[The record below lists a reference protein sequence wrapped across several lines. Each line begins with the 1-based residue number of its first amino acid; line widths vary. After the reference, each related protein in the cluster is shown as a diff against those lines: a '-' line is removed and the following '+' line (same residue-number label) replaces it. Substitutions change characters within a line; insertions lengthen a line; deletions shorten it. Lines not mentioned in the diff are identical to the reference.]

1 MPAYPPRST
10 ACPRRAPRSRSRSVA
25 SSGMLLGHAEWPAPP
40 AHDRILR
47 RSGPFEGRA
56 RGTAGSPPCQGSA
69 GVISRRDRPNMG
81 SENVSSSVR
90 PGPSA
95 SRVGVARRPRR
106 ALSWRRASSAGDG
119 SCGRPRR
126 CHSAWAFEW
135 SPSSRKWHTVTG
147 PGNGNAVSA
156 RETRADPPEAVDLVA
171 LVADVAAPAR
181 GLDLGRDQV
190 PREEPQLDHRPET
203 RSGDR
208 VVDLVDERPVVDR
221 RPVGR
226 FLVDVRRAAS
236 RLGQAVA
243 AGQRVVITNVIRDLG
258 QLAERPVERLAAR
271 RVGPVDLVVADA
283 GPDAA
288 ERSPPVLAV
297 DPNARVHGVRRKRIV
312 LYSRCRADPRGEMSA
327 ARSPSGARRVRTAT
341 PAVDRRRGCEGRPP
355 DGWTAMPPT
364 S

>member
-1 MPAYPPRST
+1 MVVQAAVVVERALPVVGDVRLVPDLEVPPLHRLAAEAPDQVVDEPGAQLLPARVVPW
-10 ACPRRAPRSRSRSVA
+10 
-25 SSGMLLGHAEWPAPP
+25 GML
-40 AHDRILR
+40 
-47 RSGPFEGRA
+47 
-56 RGTAGSPPCQGSA
+56 
-69 GVISRRDRPNMG
+69 
-81 SENVSSSVR
+81 
-90 PGPSA
+90 
-95 SRVGVARRPRR
+95 
-106 ALSWRRASSAGDG
+106 
-119 SCGRPRR
+119 
-126 CHSAWAFEW
+126 
-135 SPSSRKWHTVTG
+135 
-147 PGNGNAVSA
+147 
-156 RETRADPPEAVDLVA
+156 PEAVDLVA
-171 LVADVAAPAR
+171 LLADVAAPAR